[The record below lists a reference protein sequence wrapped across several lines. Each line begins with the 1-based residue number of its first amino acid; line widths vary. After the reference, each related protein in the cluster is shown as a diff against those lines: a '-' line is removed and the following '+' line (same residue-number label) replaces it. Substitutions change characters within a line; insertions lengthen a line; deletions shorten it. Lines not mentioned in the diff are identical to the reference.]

1 MLFRS
6 GEIPEAMFDNEV
18 NTMLREM
25 DMRLRS
31 QGMDLNTYMQ
41 YTGMNPESVKEM
53 YLPEAQKRVKMRL
66 ALEKIVKLE
75 NITATEEEIDAE
87 YSRLAE
93 AYQMEADKVKE
104 VLPLDAISQ
113 DLAVEKAMKLVKD
126 NAKIK

>member
-1 MLFRS
+1 MY
-6 GEIPEAMFDNEV
+6 DNEV

-31 QGMDLNTYMQ
+31 QGMDLATYMQ

-75 NITATEEEIDAE
+75 NIAATEEEINAE
-87 YSRLAE
+87 YERLAE

-104 VLPLDAISQ
+104 VLPVDAISQ
-113 DLAVEKAMKLVKD
+113 DLAVEKAMKFIRD